1 MILGFLGAT
10 RDVLI
15 ILWALL
21 SVVAIVF
28 LIFAVFSIWRGIK
41 DLIKTAKS
49 IADDDVKPILAIS
62 QDSVANVAGTSR
74 FLSDAV
80 AKPAIK
86 GLSTLAGIRR
96 GVNVFLGLTGRRRR

>member
-1 MILGFLGAT
+1 MVLGWLGAT
-10 RDVLI
+10 RDVFV
-15 ILWALL
+15 ILWALF
-21 SVVAIVF
+21 SVVAIAF
-28 LIFAVFSIWRGIK
+28 LILATFSIWRGIK
-41 DLIKTAKS
+41 DLIKTVKS

-62 QDSVANVAGTSR
+62 QESAANVAGTSR

-96 GVNVFLGLTGRRRR
+96 GVNVFLGVTGRRRR